1 MIVSV
6 IYALAPGQTFNLDY
20 YMNSHIPLVGSLL
33 GPCGLKSTQVL
44 HGTGAPGG
52 AAAAEL
58 IALLEFESLDVFG
71 AAMEKHGA
79 AVLGDIPNFTDAQP
93 SIQFNE
99 KLV

>member
-6 IYALAPGQTFNLDY
+6 IYQLAPGQKFNLDY
-20 YMNSHIPLVGSLL
+20 YMKTHIPMVGSLL

-44 HGTGAPGG
+44 HGIGSPSGT
-52 AAAAEL
+52 AAAEV
-58 IALLEFESLDVFG
+58 IGLLEFDSLEVFG

-79 AVLGDIPNFTDAQP
+79 AVLGDIPNFTDSQP

-99 KLV
+99 KLA